1 MRRSITKKGHKL
13 MSKDKTES
21 QLDLGHQQIVIADR
35 GWVWVG
41 KTNFNGDD
49 LVIEDARCI
58 RYWGT
63 TSGLGQL
70 AEHEPT
76 PTTKLDKAGRIV
88 VSRRALIARIACK
101 TSW

>member
-1 MRRSITKKGHKL
+1 MNTQPSDTIQEYATPI
-13 MSKDKTES
+13 
-21 QLDLGHQQIVIADR
+21 DLGPQQIVIADR

-41 KTNFNGDD
+41 KSRFEGEN

-58 RYWGT
+58 RFWGT

-70 AEHEPT
+70 AEYGPT
-76 PTTKLDKAGRIV
+76 PKTKLDQVGRII

-101 TSW
+101 TAW